1 MNNVEQ
7 HDAVCKELNQL
18 YKLKNQ
24 DYGDSFH
31 ETFIEEGM
39 AMARIRLTDKLNRF
53 KKLTKHESAQNV
65 TDESVRDTL
74 IDLANY
80 AIMTVMELD
89 REVPFMSKTDTYDS
103 WVDKVIPDRAGHD
116 SVTVRDGME
125 DAVSKT
131 GWVNPFRS
139 EWERMLND
147 RPISRCVQEVKDRMN
162 ANLYKD
168 WPMSKTDMPMSKT
181 DYTGAECD
189 WVRDDANDMD

>member
-18 YKLKNQ
+18 YKQKNQ

-31 ETFIEEGM
+31 ETFLEEGM

-53 KKLTKHESAQNV
+53 KKLTRHEEVPSV
-65 TDESVRDTL
+65 TSESVRDTL

-89 REVPFMSKTDTYDS
+89 REVPFRSKTVNDE
-103 WVDKVIPDRAGHD
+103 PDY
-116 SVTVRDGME
+116 TT
-125 DAVSKT
+125 K
-131 GWVNPFRS
+131 FRS

-147 RPISRCVQEVKDRMN
+147 RPISRCVREVKDRLNDAARM
-162 ANLYKD
+162 D
-168 WPMSKTDMPMSKT
+168 SIMSKTGTPMSKT
-181 DYTGAECD
+181 DYSDAACD